1 MKWNNTKPNG
11 SILNSGRKKKYME
24 VTFRLL
30 RRRQLWSISVT
41 NRPPIDSFVFC
52 IMCRESVSPLTLPT
66 MLRLML
72 KRLSLGRKV
81 FISGGEGPGVTFTA
95 ADHPAAWVVETHPWL
110 YTPNFAMMTDVEKS
124 GHNSLLDTSDVHLR
138 WKSPQWFPA
147 ADLRGFHLSGVSYAK
162 HESHNC
168 NQNALKAPCL
178 WH

>member
-1 MKWNNTKPNG
+1 MVLS
-11 SILNSGRKKKYME
+11 SIQDKKYIYGSNISSPKTTSA
-24 VTFRLL
+24 VIHFSDKQAAYWFLCVL
-30 RRRQLWSISVT
+30 HNVSWISV
-41 NRPPIDSFVFC
+41 PPDTPNNAEVNAEAAVA
-52 IMCRESVSPLTLPT
+52 RQKGLH
-66 MLRLML
+66 
-72 KRLSLGRKV
+72 LG
-81 FISGGEGPGVTFTA
+81 GGEGRGVTFTA

-162 HESHNC
+162 HESHHC